1 MSQSKQ
7 STRTGN
13 IREFKI
19 FEAKQGGKFVDAA
32 AAIVDIKY
40 YENILSNT
48 TSLNVIVAETGVSDS
63 SIGNKGML
71 DGLPIR
77 GGNKAH
83 IIIEDH
89 EGEKLEFKGE
99 SGLYV
104 NRIRNVI
111 PGTQKDVYSLDF
123 APRELFANE
132 QCRVVQRYDGKISDN
147 VEEILKRAL
156 SKDVG
161 IKTKKKVEVDKTLY
175 SYNFIGN
182 ERKPFNVCTWLASKS
197 VPEQAGKPGG
207 TAGYLFFETY
217 DAFKFKSI
225 DVLFDVKKN
234 TPKGNY
240 IFTNTADNPKSG
252 EYEGKILDY
261 SIERDMNLQS
271 NLSVGLYANKTMF
284 FDFYAMNYKVRDFSV
299 DESGPPEEDKG
310 AGSKDKI
317 VTGGTD
323 DIDAVADE
331 FRLPISRIMNKVLDV
346 GTLPSGKDI
355 DEQLEKWKDS
365 PFSATYDATKIM
377 VQSIMRYNQLF
388 SIKINMTIP
397 GNFKL
402 RAGDLLYCEFPELTA
417 DPNTDVNQ
425 KSGGIYMI
433 SSLCHNLTP
442 RDTYTSLTLVRDT
455 FGRKPFSSSNDTG
468 RGSQSEDV
476 LFY

>member
-1 MSQSKQ
+1 MSQNKQ

-48 TSLNVIVAETGVSDS
+48 ISLNVIVTETGESNS

-71 DGLPIR
+71 DALPIR

-89 EGEKLEFKGE
+89 EGEKLEFKGDN
-99 SGLYV
+99 GLYV
-104 NRIRNVI
+104 NRIRNVV

-123 APRELFANE
+123 ATREFFANE
-132 QCRVVQRYDGKISDN
+132 QCRVVRRYDGKISDN
-147 VEEILKRAL
+147 VKDILEKNL
-156 SKDVG
+156 VDDVG
-161 IKTKKKVEVDKTLY
+161 IKTKKKVEADETLIN
-175 SYNFIGN
+175 YNFIGN
-182 ERKPFNVCTWLASKS
+182 ERKPLNVCTWLASKS
-197 VPEQAGKPGG
+197 VPSTSGDLGG
-207 TAGYLFFETY
+207 TAGYLFYETH
-217 DAFKFKSI
+217 DGFKFKSI
-225 DVLFDVKKN
+225 DGLFDEKKN
-234 TPKGNY
+234 EPKGNY

-261 SIERDMNLQS
+261 TIERDMNLQS
-271 NLSVGLYANKTMF
+271 NLSIGLYSNRTMF
-284 FDFYAMNYKVRDFSV
+284 FNFYAMHYKVRDFSV
-299 DESGPPEEDKG
+299 DESGGAEEDKG
-310 AGSKDKI
+310 AGSKGKI

-331 FRLPISRIMNKVLDV
+331 FRLPVSRIMNRVLDV
-346 GTLPSGKDI
+346 GTLPSGEDI
-355 DEQLEKWKDS
+355 DEQLEHWKDS
-365 PFSATYDATKIM
+365 PFDPTYDATQTM

-388 SIKINMTIP
+388 SIKINMTIA

-402 RAGDLLYCEFPELTA
+402 RAGDLLYCEFPELTT
-417 DPNTDVNQ
+417 DPNTDVNK

-455 FGRKPFSSSNDTG
+455 FGRKPFKSD
-468 RGSQSEDV
+468 
-476 LFY
+476 